1 MALIVLAA
9 DKGAPGVTTAAT
21 ALGAVWPRPVL
32 LAECDPAGGDVAYR
46 LPAADGGVLNPGR
59 GLLTLGATARRG
71 LTTALIHEHTQ
82 KIVGGLDVLAG
93 LTHGE
98 QAAGLTWLWGPLGRA
113 LAALPGADVL
123 ADCGRLGGH
132 PELGELIAEAG
143 LVVLFTRGSLDHVA
157 HLRERLH
164 VMPRGARVG
173 VVVIADPRQ
182 YRGTI
187 EDVRR
192 IVAATSKDVAFV
204 AGLAHDPK
212 GAELL
217 RGQWGGRLDRSLLI
231 RTARELAGRL
241 AAETAPREAR
251 STAVPAPGTAP
262 PGIRGAASAP
272 GTVPATISGAAP
284 NAPHR
289 PIPGAA
295 PRTSPDRDPGTGTL
309 RGAVPGALPGT
320 GLGAAHGTGPAAAAP
335 RTAPGPYGEAP
346 APNGAPTPYP
356 APAGWREEGT

>member
-21 ALGAVWPRPVL
+21 ALGAIWPRPVL
-32 LAECDPAGGDVAYR
+32 LAECDPAGGDLAYR

-71 LTTALIHEHTQ
+71 LRPEQVQEHTQ

-132 PELGELIAEAG
+132 PETAELLSEAA
-143 LVVLFTRGSLDHVA
+143 LTVLFTRASLDHVA
-157 HLRERLH
+157 HLRERLQ
-164 VMPRGARVG
+164 VMPKGTRVA

-182 YRGTI
+182 YRSTI
-187 EDVRR
+187 EEVRR
-192 IVAATSKDVAFV
+192 IVLATGREVAFV
-204 AGLAHDPK
+204 GGLAHDPR

-241 AAETAPREAR
+241 VAQARAPEP
-251 STAVPAPGTAP
+251 AV
-262 PGIRGAASAP
+262 
-272 GTVPATISGAAP
+272 
-284 NAPHR
+284 
-289 PIPGAA
+289 
-295 PRTSPDRDPGTGTL
+295 
-309 RGAVPGALPGT
+309 
-320 GLGAAHGTGPAAAAP
+320 
-335 RTAPGPYGEAP
+335 
-346 APNGAPTPYP
+346 
-356 APAGWREEGT
+356 

>member
-32 LAECDPAGGDVAYR
+32 LAECDPAGGDLAYR

-59 GLLTLGATARRG
+59 GLLTLGAMARRG
-71 LTTALIHEHTQ
+71 LQPDQIHEHTQ

-113 LAALPGADVL
+113 LAAMPHADVL

-132 PELGELIAEAG
+132 PETAELTAEAAM
-143 LVVLFTRGSLDHVA
+143 VVLFTRASLDHVA
-157 HLRERLH
+157 HLRERLQ
-164 VMPRGARVG
+164 VMPRDPQLG

-182 YRGTI
+182 YRTTI
-187 EDVRR
+187 DEVRR
-192 IVAATSKDVAFV
+192 IVIATGREVAFV
-204 AGLAHDPK
+204 SGLAHDPK

-241 AAETAPREAR
+241 ASQVRAPE
-251 STAVPAPGTAP
+251 
-262 PGIRGAASAP
+262 
-272 GTVPATISGAAP
+272 
-284 NAPHR
+284 
-289 PIPGAA
+289 
-295 PRTSPDRDPGTGTL
+295 
-309 RGAVPGALPGT
+309 
-320 GLGAAHGTGPAAAAP
+320 PAA
-335 RTAPGPYGEAP
+335 
-346 APNGAPTPYP
+346 
-356 APAGWREEGT
+356 

>member
-241 AAETAPREAR
+241 AAETAPREAPG
-251 STAVPAPGTAP
+251 AV
-262 PGIRGAASAP
+262 R
-272 GTVPATISGAAP
+272 GTVPSTA
-284 NAPHR
+284 
-289 PIPGAA
+289 
-295 PRTSPDRDPGTGTL
+295 
-309 RGAVPGALPGT
+309 PGALPGT
-320 GLGAAHGTGPAAAAP
+320 GLGVRIP

-346 APNGAPTPYP
+346 APNGTPAPYP
-356 APAGWREEGT
+356 APTGWREEGP

>member
-32 LAECDPAGGDVAYR
+32 LAECDPAGGDIAYR

-71 LTTALIHEHTQ
+71 LTSALIHEHTQ

-132 PELGELIAEAG
+132 PELGELIAEAE
-143 LVVLFTRGSLDHVA
+143 LAVLFTRGSLDHVA

-164 VMPRGARVG
+164 VMPKGVRAG

-187 EDVRR
+187 DDVRR
-192 IVAATSKDVAFV
+192 IVTATGRDVSFV

-241 AAETAPREAR
+241 AAEALREA
-251 STAVPAPGTAP
+251 
-262 PGIRGAASAP
+262 
-272 GTVPATISGAAP
+272 
-284 NAPHR
+284 
-289 PIPGAA
+289 
-295 PRTSPDRDPGTGTL
+295 PD
-309 RGAVPGALPGT
+309 
-320 GLGAAHGTGPAAAAP
+320 P
-335 RTAPGPYGEAP
+335 RTAPGPYGEASGPYGP
-346 APNGAPTPYP
+346 APAPGDTRGPYGPPPGPRGDAPGPYGPAPAPHGSPAPYP
-356 APAGWREEGT
+356 APAGWREGP